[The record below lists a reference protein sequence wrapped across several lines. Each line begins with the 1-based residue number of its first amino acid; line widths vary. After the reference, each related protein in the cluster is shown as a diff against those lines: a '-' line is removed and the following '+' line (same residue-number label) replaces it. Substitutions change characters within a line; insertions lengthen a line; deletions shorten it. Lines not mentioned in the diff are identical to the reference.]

1 MLNILAK
8 LIIKDHTNY
17 ASPAVRTAYGVL
29 CSALGIALNV
39 LLFAGKYIAGVLSG
53 SIAIA
58 ADSFNN
64 LSDAGSSLISLIG
77 FRLAAKK
84 PDPDHPFG
92 HGRAEYLSGLAVA
105 VLIILMGIELG
116 KSSVGKILSP
126 EDIRPSLLSAAILAA
141 SILVKFYMAFYNRS
155 VGKKISSPAMAAT
168 ATDSLSDCISTFVVL
183 VSMLIAYF
191 TDVNIDG
198 WVGAGVSL
206 LIIWAGISAARD
218 TISPLLGQAPE
229 KEFVDSVER
238 IVTSHQEI
246 CGIHDLIVHDYGP
259 GRTVVSLH
267 AEVDGRGDIY
277 ELHDVIDNIEYELK
291 EALGCLAVVHMD
303 PIDFQNEALAAIRG
317 QVLAMVQEIDPA
329 LTIHDFRMVPGK
341 THTNY
346 IFDVLLPMD
355 FALTDEEVS
364 RRVKTMTPWRFP
376 GCKAVVNVDRSYV

>member
-355 FALTDEEVS
+355 FALTDEEVA

>member
-1 MLNILAK
+1 MLKLLAK
-8 LIIKDHTNY
+8 IFIRDRENY

-29 CSALGIALNV
+29 CSVLGIALNV

-105 VLIILMGIELG
+105 VLIIFMGVELAR
-116 KSSVGKILSP
+116 SSLGKILSP
-126 EDIRPSLLSAAILAA
+126 EDIRPGLLPAAILAA
-141 SILVKFYMAFYNRS
+141 SILVKLYMAFYNRRVS
-155 VGKKISSPAMAAT
+155 KKISSPAMAAT
-168 ATDSLSDCISTFVVL
+168 ATDSLSDCISTSVVL
-183 VSMLIAYF
+183 ISMLISHF

-218 TISPLLGQAPE
+218 TVSPLLGKAPD
-229 KEFVDSVER
+229 KEFVDRVEA
-238 IVTSHQEI
+238 IVMAHQEI
-246 CGIHDLIVHDYGP
+246 CGLHDLIAHDYGP

-267 AEVDGRGDIY
+267 AEVDGSGDIY
-277 ELHDVIDNIEYELK
+277 ELHDVIDNIEFELK
-291 EALGCLAVVHMD
+291 ESLGCLAVVHMD
-303 PIDFQNEALAAIRG
+303 PIDFKNEALAAIRS
-317 QVLAMVQEIDPA
+317 QVAGMVKEIDPA
-329 LTIHDFRMVPGK
+329 LSIHDFRMVPGK
-341 THTNY
+341 SHTNY

-355 FALTDEEVS
+355 FPLADEEVA
-364 RRVKTMTPWRFP
+364 RRVKTMTPWHFP